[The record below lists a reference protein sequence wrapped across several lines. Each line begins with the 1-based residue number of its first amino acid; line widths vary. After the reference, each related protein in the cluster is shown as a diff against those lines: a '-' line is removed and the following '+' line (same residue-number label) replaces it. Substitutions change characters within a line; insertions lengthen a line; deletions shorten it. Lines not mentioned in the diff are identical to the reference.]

1 MKRQFKIIS
10 VLADLHI
17 GNKRCSAYTMK
28 EQLKKHYFKP
38 MEESPYLDAIFV
50 LGDIMHTIVSLNSDY
65 SELFHWFISKLYKLG
80 KKKKA
85 TVIIIRG
92 TPSHDNEQLNTIK
105 HYQNNEDGVD
115 FRVYDQISETEIFG
129 GKMKLLILPDVRVKK
144 NSDIEKYLE
153 KKNAYD
159 MILGHGTID
168 KMQFY
173 QQESENMSMKSYV
186 YKCKDLCNASR
197 GPVLFGHI
205 HEYHEFKKQFYYC
218 GPFTTLER
226 GTSHS
231 GYLLC
236 AIDPNNPSHYYVEH
250 EQNPDSATYYEI
262 SLDTDDIVNESVD
275 DIVSAIDEYLAGSK
289 PHDLI
294 TLRISRDNSNTSADK
309 VLLIESRYKLDK
321 RFSIIK
327 KIIADDEE
335 EKEKKY
341 QERKSKYSY
350 ILDPNMKVAAI
361 MYRYYDEDMRP
372 KINQDAPQAK
382 LTEEDFFAIFDSLD

>member
-186 YKCKDLCNASR
+186 YKCKDLCHASR

>member
-1 MKRQFKIIS
+1 MGKPYKIIS

-17 GNKRCSAYTMK
+17 GNKRCSAETMK
-28 EQLKKHYFKP
+28 TQLKKYYFKQ
-38 MEESPYLDAIFV
+38 MEQIPQLDAIFV

-65 SELFHWFISKLYKLG
+65 SELFHWFISKIYKLA
-80 KKKKA
+80 KKKDA
-85 TVIIIRG
+85 TVIILRG

-115 FRVYDQISETEIFG
+115 FRVFDQISETEIFHN
-129 GKMKLLILPDVRVKK
+129 KFKLLIFPDVRVKK
-144 NSDIEKYLE
+144 SADIEKYLD
-153 KKNAYD
+153 KKYD

-168 KMQFY
+168 KMQFF
-173 QQESENMSMKSYV
+173 QQESENMPMKSYV
-186 YKCKDLCNASR
+186 YKCKDLCHASR
-197 GPVLFGHI
+197 GPVFFGHI
-205 HEYHEFKKQFYYC
+205 HEYHEYYDQFYYC

-226 GTSHS
+226 GTTQA

-236 AIDPNNPSHYYVEH
+236 AISSDDPSQYYVEH
-250 EQNPDSATYYEI
+250 EQNPDAARYYEI
-262 SLDTDDIVNESVD
+262 VLDTNDILEND
-275 DIVSAIDEYLAGSK
+275 ADTIIQAIDEYLKDSQ

-294 TLRISRDNSNTSADK
+294 TLRISRDNENTSADK
-309 VLLIESRYKLDK
+309 VLLIESKYRLDK

-327 KIIADDEE
+327 KIVSDDEE

-350 ILDPNMKVAAI
+350 ILDPTMKVPAI

-372 KINQDAPQAK
+372 KLNPNSPEAK
-382 LTEEDFFAIFDSLD
+382 LLEEDFYNIFDIEFE